1 MNYIIFSGDHMKI
14 ILAFVI
20 SFFIALPTY
29 AGTTSATELG
39 PLVDCTLPSG
49 DTDYIPSMMC
59 RINGG
64 MKG

>member
-1 MNYIIFSGDHMKI
+1 MKI